1 MLILQPLVSF
11 KLDSVVDN
19 ALECDAAELS
29 VPAREIFRFL
39 LGGVVLCATAA
50 VSDIYK
56 EN

>member
-11 KLDSVVDN
+11 KLDSVADN